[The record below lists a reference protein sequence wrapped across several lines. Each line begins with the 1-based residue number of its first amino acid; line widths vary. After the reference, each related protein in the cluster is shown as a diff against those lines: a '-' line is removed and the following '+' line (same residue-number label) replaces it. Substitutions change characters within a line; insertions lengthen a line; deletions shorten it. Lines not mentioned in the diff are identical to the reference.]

1 MDFRIL
7 GPLEVCDNGKPL
19 PLGGSKQR
27 ALLAVLILH
36 ANEVVAADRLM
47 EDLWGE
53 RQPTS
58 GAKALH
64 VYVSQ
69 LRKVIGEKRVLTRA
83 PGYMLHLDP
92 EELDL
97 TRFQRLREKADT
109 SAPQE
114 ASSVL
119 REAIELWRGSPLAD
133 VAYESFA
140 QSEIARLEELR
151 TSAIEQRIEMDLALG
166 KHDQLVGE
174 LDALVREHPLRERL
188 RAQLMVALYRSGR
201 QAEAL
206 DAYNDAREALVEELG
221 IEPSTSLRELHQ
233 KILRQDP
240 ALELAPV
247 TAPRTVFVGR
257 EAELSELRAGLNDAI
272 AGRGR
277 LFLIGGEPG
286 IGKSRLMDEVIAVA
300 KGLGAR
306 VLVGRCWEAGGAP
319 AYWPWV
325 QSLRT
330 YLRESDAST
339 AEAIESNFTAVATD
353 LAQILPELRRHF
365 PGVPEPAAVE
375 SEAARFRLFDATVEL
390 LRNAS
395 SARPMVLVIDDLHAA
410 DTPSLLLLQFLARE
424 LRSMRML
431 LLAAYRT
438 VDPEMPQPVRDT
450 LAEIAREPLARRIA
464 LSGLTK
470 PAVAQY
476 VKLTASELASREL
489 LGALYEQ
496 TEGNPLF
503 VAETIRLL
511 ALEGLRRDAAGRIGI
526 PQSVRDVIA
535 RRLAHLPKE
544 CNRVLILAAVLGRE
558 FDVRTL
564 ANVSRVSEDE
574 LLETVDVAMAARV
587 VVDIP
592 GASGRLRFAHVLI
605 RDTLYDGLTSARRVL
620 LHRQAIGVLRE
631 LEADEPGQH
640 LAELAHHAVA
650 AREFSDAVDY
660 ARRAADHAL
669 VLLAYEEAAR
679 LYETALEALRLSG
692 AADREA
698 CCELLLALGEAEA
711 SAGNAERAKT
721 VFLDAA
727 DIARRLDL
735 RRALARAAAGYARED
750 MYLRA
755 GADAQ
760 VIGLLQEALAAL
772 GTEDVELRARLLGR
786 LAGALRDEPARERR
800 DTLSREA
807 VELARASG
815 SAVAL
820 AYALDGRA
828 AAIIA
833 PDTLEEHRALANE
846 LREVAAGLGDSVRL
860 THAHAHRL
868 VSLIMLGGIVDLE
881 DDIEAIARAAAD
893 LKQPAE
899 LWDAYA
905 GRAVVAIATGRLAD
919 AEKLAAQAL
928 TVGEQAKPEVS
939 VPAYWLHRH
948 AVADLRGT
956 LVEIEHGLRSVVA
969 EYPARVAFRCA
980 LTHLDARLGRLSEAK
995 RALDDL
1001 AEDRFGA
1008 LPFDQEWLFGMSLLA
1023 ETSAKVADAK
1033 GAKLLYELL
1042 VPYAA
1047 FNAAD
1052 WPEGMRG
1059 SVSRYLALL
1068 ATTTGNWADAEL
1080 HFRTALAANAERGAT
1095 TWLALTQY
1103 DYARL
1108 LLERTRPGDREVAAE
1123 LFASAEA
1130 ASLEFGMK
1138 ALADEISAVGIE

>member
-1 MDFRIL
+1 MEFNIL
-7 GPLEVCDNGKPL
+7 GPLEVWDNGNLL

-69 LRKVIGEKRVLTRA
+69 LRKVIGENRVLTRA

-119 REAIELWRGSPLAD
+119 REAIALWRGAPLAD

-151 TSAIEQRIEMDLALG
+151 TTAIEQRIEMDLALG
-166 KHDQLVGE
+166 KHAELVGE
-174 LDALVREHPLRERL
+174 LDALVREHPLRERV

-206 DAYNDAREALVEELG
+206 DAYNDARQALVEELG

-257 EAELSELRAGLNDAI
+257 DAELSELRAGLDDAI

-286 IGKSRLMDEVIAVA
+286 IGKSRLTDEVIVVA

-330 YLRESDAST
+330 YLRESETST
-339 AEAIESNFTAVATD
+339 VESIESNFAAVATD

-365 PGVPEPAAVE
+365 PDVPEPAAVE
-375 SEAARFRLFDATVEL
+375 SEAARFRLFDATVQL

-395 SARPMVLVIDDLHAA
+395 QTRPMVFVIDDLHAA

-424 LRSMRML
+424 LGSMRML
-431 LLAAYRT
+431 VLAAYRT
-438 VDPEMPQPVRDT
+438 VDPQMPQPVRDT
-450 LAEIAREPLARRIA
+450 LAQVVREPVARRIA

-476 VKLTASELASREL
+476 VELTASELASREL

-503 VAETIRLL
+503 VAETVRLL
-511 ALEGLRRDAAGRIGI
+511 ALEGLRRNAAGRIGI

-544 CNRVLILAAVLGRE
+544 CNRVLILAAVIGRE
-558 FDVRTL
+558 FSVRTL
-564 ANVSRVSEDE
+564 ASLSGVSEDE

-587 VVDIP
+587 VIDTP

-631 LEADEPGQH
+631 LEAEEPGQH

-679 LYETALEALRLSG
+679 LYETALEALALSG

-698 CCELLLALGEAEA
+698 RCELLLALGEAEA

-721 VFLDAA
+721 AFLDAA
-727 DIARRLDL
+727 EIARLFDL
-735 RRALARAAAGYARED
+735 RRPLARAAAGYARED

-760 VIGLLQEALAAL
+760 LVGLLEEALAAL
-772 GTEDVELRARLLGR
+772 GTEDVELRARLLAR

-833 PDTLEEHRALANE
+833 PDTLEEHRALSTE
-846 LREVAAGLGDSVRL
+846 LREVAARLGDNVRL
-860 THAHAHRL
+860 IHAHAHRL
-868 VSLIMLGGIVDLE
+868 VSLIMLGGVADLE
-881 DDIEAIARAAAD
+881 DDIEAMARAAAD
-893 LKQPAE
+893 LRQPAE

-905 GRAVVAIATGRLAD
+905 GRAVLAIAAGRLAD

-928 TVGEQAKPEVS
+928 AVGEQAKPEVS
-939 VPAYWLHRH
+939 VAAYWLQRH
-948 AVADLRGT
+948 AIADLRGT
-956 LVEIEHGLRSVVA
+956 LEEIEHGLRGVVA

-995 RALDDL
+995 RALDGFSK
-1001 AEDRFGA
+1001 DRFAA

-1023 ETSAKVADAK
+1023 ETSAALSDAES
-1033 GAKLLYELL
+1033 AAVLYELL
-1042 VPYAA
+1042 LPYAA

-1068 ATTTGNWADAEL
+1068 ATTTGRWADAEV
-1080 HFRTALAANAERGAT
+1080 HFKAALAANGERGAR
-1095 TWLALTQY
+1095 TWLTHTQH
-1103 DYARL
+1103 DYAQL
-1108 LLERTRPGDREVAAE
+1108 LLERAEPGDREQAAE
-1123 LFASAEA
+1123 LLASAGA
-1130 ASLEFGMK
+1130 ASREVGMA
-1138 ALADEISAVGIE
+1138 ALADEIAALAMK

>member
-7 GPLEVCDNGKPL
+7 GPLEVWGDGRLL

-27 ALLAVLILH
+27 ALLALLILH
-36 ANEVVAADRLM
+36 ANEVVSADRLM

-69 LRKVIGEKRVLTRA
+69 LRKVVGEDRVLTRA

-97 TRFQRLREKADT
+97 TRFMRLREKAD
-109 SAPQE
+109 SSPPQE

-119 REAIELWRGSPLAD
+119 REAIALWRGAPLAD

-140 QSEIARLEELR
+140 QSEIARLDELR
-151 TSAIEQRIEMDLALG
+151 TSTIEQRIETDLALG
-166 KHDQLVGE
+166 KHAELVGE
-174 LDALVREHPLRERL
+174 LEALVREHPLRERL

-206 DAYNDAREALVEELG
+206 TAYNDGRRALVEELG
-221 IEPSTSLRELHQ
+221 IEPSKSLRELHQ
-233 KILRQDP
+233 TILRQDP
-240 ALELAPV
+240 ALEVHAV
-247 TAPRTVFVGR
+247 TVPRTVFVGR
-257 EAELSELRAGLNDAI
+257 EAEFSELRAGLDDAI
-272 AGRGR
+272 AGMGR

-286 IGKSRLMDEVIAVA
+286 IGKSRLADELVAVA

-330 YLRESDAST
+330 HLRESDAS
-339 AEAIESNFTAVATD
+339 AVGSELASVATD

-365 PGVPEPAAVE
+365 PDVPEPPAVE

-395 SARPMVLVIDDLHAA
+395 QSRPIVLVLDDLHAA
-410 DTPSLLLLQFLARE
+410 DTPSLLLLQFLTRE
-424 LRSMRML
+424 LGSMRML
-431 LLAAYRT
+431 VLGAYRD
-438 VDPEMPQPVRDT
+438 VDPATPPPVRDM
-450 LAEIAREPLARRIA
+450 LAEVVREPVARRVV
-464 LSGLTK
+464 LGGLTEQ
-470 PAVAQY
+470 AVARY
-476 VKLTASELASREL
+476 VELTASELASREL
-489 LGALYEQ
+489 MGALYEQ
-496 TEGNPLF
+496 TDGNPLF
-503 VAETIRLL
+503 VAETVRLL
-511 ALEGLRRDAAGRIGI
+511 ALEGPRRDASGRIGI

-535 RRLAHLPKE
+535 RRLAHLPEE
-544 CNRVLILAAVLGRE
+544 CNRVLILASVIGRE
-558 FDVRTL
+558 FSLRTL
-564 ANVSRVSEDE
+564 ISLTGLSEDE
-574 LLETVDVAMAARV
+574 LLDTLDDAMAARV
-587 VVDIP
+587 VSDIP

-620 LHRQAIGVLRE
+620 LHRQAIGVLQE
-631 LEADEPGQH
+631 LEAEEPGQH

-650 AREFSDAVDY
+650 AREFDIALDY
-660 ARRAADHAL
+660 ARCAGDHAL

-679 LYETALEALRLSG
+679 LYETALEALAVSG
-692 AADREA
+692 DADEETR
-698 CCELLLALGEAEA
+698 CELLLVLGEAEA
-711 SAGNAERAKT
+711 SAGTADRAKSA
-721 VFLDAA
+721 FLDAA
-727 DIARRLDL
+727 GIARRLDL

-760 VIGLLQEALAAL
+760 VVPLLEEALAAL

-800 DTLSREA
+800 DRLSREA

-815 SAVAL
+815 NAVAL

-833 PDTLEEHRALANE
+833 PDTLEEHRALSIE
-846 LREVAAGLGDSVRL
+846 LREVAAGLGDNVRL
-860 THAHAHRL
+860 IHAHAHRL
-868 VSLIMLGGIVDLE
+868 VSLVMLGGISDLE
-881 DDIEAIARAAAD
+881 ADIEAMARAAAE
-893 LKQPAE
+893 LRQPAE

-905 GRAVVAIATGRLAD
+905 GRALVAITAGRLD
-919 AEKLAAQAL
+919 EAEKLATQAL
-928 TVGEQAKPEVS
+928 AVGERAKPEVA
-939 VPAYWLHRH
+939 VAAYWLHRH
-948 AVADLRGT
+948 AIADLRGS
-956 LVEIEHGLRSVVA
+956 LEQIEPGLRGVVA

-980 LTHLDARLGRLSEAK
+980 LIHLDARIGRLAEAK
-995 RALDDL
+995 RAVDEL
-1001 AEDRFGA
+1001 AEDRFA
-1008 LPFDQEWLFGMSLLA
+1008 AVPFDQEWLFGMSLLA
-1023 ETSAKVADAK
+1023 ETSAVLADAES
-1033 GAKLLYELL
+1033 AELLYELL
-1042 VPYAA
+1042 GPYAA

-1068 ATTTGNWADAEL
+1068 ATKTGRWGDAEL
-1080 HFRTALAANAERGAT
+1080 HFKAALNANAKRRAR
-1095 TWLALTQY
+1095 TWLVHTQH
-1103 DYARL
+1103 DYAQL
-1108 LLERTRPGDREVAAE
+1108 LLERAEPGDWEVAAE
-1123 LFASAEA
+1123 LLASAGA
-1130 ASLEFGMK
+1130 AAREIGMK
-1138 ALADEISAVGIE
+1138 ALVHDIATLAIE